1 MEKIKFKNSD
11 GIEYELVWKK
21 PHHTYN
27 ADGLCYSPE
36 LDNPKILVD
45 PKLKKRRKSANS
57 SGANDATREDG
68 YVYLIQFGSEYKIGT
83 SNNVER
89 RFRQLKTQMPYD
101 GKIIHTI
108 AAGDPMGI
116 EAYWHKYFDSKRLKG
131 EWFKLTADDVKY
143 FKKRTLM

>member
-45 PKLKKRRKSANS
+45 PKLKKRRKLSTLIEEVTHAFFWDKSEREIYKFANTIS
-57 SGANDATREDG
+57 RFLYEECGWRKT
-68 YVYLIQFGSEYKIGT
+68 
-83 SNNVER
+83 ER
-89 RFRQLKTQMPYD
+89 SRKRNYR
-101 GKIIHTI
+101 GK
-108 AAGDPMGI
+108 
-116 EAYWHKYFDSKRLKG
+116 
-131 EWFKLTADDVKY
+131 
-143 FKKRTLM
+143 

>member
-45 PKLKKRRKSANS
+45 PKLKKRRKLS
-57 SGANDATREDG
+57 T
-68 YVYLIQFGSEYKIGT
+68 LIEEVTHAFFWDIPEYKVRKFSALVAKLIKQNI
-83 SNNVER
+83 SNS
-89 RFRQLKTQMPYD
+89 Q
-101 GKIIHTI
+101 
-108 AAGDPMGI
+108 
-116 EAYWHKYFDSKRLKG
+116 
-131 EWFKLTADDVKY
+131 
-143 FKKRTLM
+143 